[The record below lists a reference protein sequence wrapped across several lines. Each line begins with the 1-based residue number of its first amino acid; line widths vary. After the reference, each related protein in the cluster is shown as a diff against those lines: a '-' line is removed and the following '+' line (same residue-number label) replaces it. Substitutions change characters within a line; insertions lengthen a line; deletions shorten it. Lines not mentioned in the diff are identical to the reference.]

1 MATDLLVDTT
11 HAVAA
16 CVASLFCAQ
25 EAA

>member
-11 HAVAA
+11 RAVAA
-16 CVASLFCAQ
+16 CVASPFCAQ